1 MILRYDMRRRATTDI
16 MYNFGMIADI
26 SQIIFFSFFNIKSY
40 TNLKKEENSKGRAIY
55 LYMGLSNNPSKIV
68 R

>member
-1 MILRYDMRRRATTDI
+1 

-55 LYMGLSNNPSKIV
+55 LCMGLSNNQSKII